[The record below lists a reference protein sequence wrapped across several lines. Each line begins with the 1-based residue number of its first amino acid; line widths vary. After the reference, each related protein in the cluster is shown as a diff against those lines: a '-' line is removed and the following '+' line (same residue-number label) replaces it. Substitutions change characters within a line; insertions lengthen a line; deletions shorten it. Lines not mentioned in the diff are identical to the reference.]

1 MVDGNIIVTPAAPPF
16 GVTIAS
22 AIFSA
27 VLISIVVLF
36 IFVAVITV
44 GAVIL
49 HLVILLDVLALL
61 RGLVWCLLFLGL
73 FGSTLF

>member
-1 MVDGNIIVTPAAPPF
+1 VVDGNIIVTPAAPHF
-16 GVTIAS
+16 GVTITS